1 MTTRSKRCTAV
12 RADGEPCRAWAV
24 RGTDPPR
31 CAAHGGTDSPIGAP
45 RGNTNALKHGY
56 YARPSTLRRVAARI
70 VEDEAVGPER
80 DLESTGP
87 ERESLDAIEG
97 GVPSALQGWSIET
110 VIIDL
115 SISQAFLSR
124 YIRVH
129 QEDLTVEQLGG
140 MLRIQGQ
147 NASRLGRLL
156 RDRRAL
162 TGDTDGRFE
171 EALNRALDQLSAEL
185 GVDL

>member
-1 MTTRSKRCTAV
+1 MSIRSKRCTAV

-31 CAAHGGTDSPIGAP
+31 CAAHGGTDAPIGAP
-45 RGNTNALKHGY
+45 QGNTNALKHGY
-56 YARPSTLRRVAARI
+56 YAEPSTLRRVAARI
-70 VEDEAVGPER
+70 VEDDGAEPNRDRDPAGPE
-80 DLESTGP
+80 G
-87 ERESLDAIEG
+87 ESLSAIEG
-97 GVPSALQGWSIET
+97 CVPSALEGWSIET

-115 SISQAFLSR
+115 SLSQAFLSR
-124 YIRVH
+124 YIRAH
-129 QEDLTVEQLGG
+129 REDLTVEQLGG

-162 TGDTDGRFE
+162 IGETDGRFE